1 MQEHVAS
8 SGLQARHEIQLS
20 RLDQRLRLPLC
31 NDDALS
37 ASLESPATP
46 VGRVTVRVSC
56 SAPSPGGCLYR
67 RRSACFNRWSSV
79 PARCRVARWW
89 AQRCAPGRTRHRVT
103 GEQLPA

>member
-56 SAPSPGGCLYR
+56 SAPSPWRLFVPAQV
-67 RRSACFNRWSSV
+67 SLFQPV
-79 PARCRVARWW
+79 VVIPARCPAARW
-89 AQRCAPGRTRHRVT
+89 
-103 GEQLPA
+103 